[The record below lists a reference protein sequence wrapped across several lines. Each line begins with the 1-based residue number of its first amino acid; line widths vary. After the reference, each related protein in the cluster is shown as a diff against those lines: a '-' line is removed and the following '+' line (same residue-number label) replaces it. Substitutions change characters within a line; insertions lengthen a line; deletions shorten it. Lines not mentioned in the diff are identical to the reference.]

1 MEGFLKKGNGTILIT
16 HNHQLVDDFF
26 SDRLACLVRLN
37 FKNEEPTFRLIAG
50 ISRNSHADRVAKKVG
65 FSKSDIENYLKQDG
79 DR

>member
-16 HNHQLVDDFF
+16 HNYQLVDDFF
-26 SDRLACLVRLN
+26 QRSIGLPCQVE
-37 FKNEEPTFRLIAG
+37 FQNEEPTFRLISG

-79 DR
+79 DL